1 MGRITSGSMRTR
13 IQDYMVNL
21 RNRYRAALK
30 EDALQQAFDEFWPT
44 WSSEMAAMIY
54 AEVLSALDLILLTAV
69 IDNRREIMKLRE
81 KIDRENPANFS

>member
-30 EDALQQAFDEFWPT
+30 EDALQRAFDEFWPT

-54 AEVLSALDLILLTAV
+54 AEVLSVLDLILLTAV

-81 KIDRENPANFS
+81 KIDRENPVNFS